1 MFHLSSLYQ
10 LTKTEQR
17 TFQINHNELTSV
29 LRQQN
34 RSEGIYGYNV
44 GNVNSKSKNF
54 FFLLAFFLHH
64 LNPYNSIK
72 TIAVYFSRI
81 IPKQITENINIHW
94 YLNLYRNCLD
104 TFPSDGRKWIRKGR
118 EKTKKVRFIYKT
130 FICLETINNK
140 FETISHNLM
149 ENKKDAEMS
158 EK

>member
-1 MFHLSSLYQ
+1 MS
-10 LTKTEQR
+10 
-17 TFQINHNELTSV
+17 SV

-34 RSEGIYGYNV
+34 RSEGIYRYNV

-72 TIAVYFSRI
+72 TITVYFSRI

-94 YLNLYRNCLD
+94 YLNWYRNCLD

-118 EKTKKVRFIYKT
+118 EKLRKFDSFTRLSFVWRPLIINLKRFHTTWWKIKKMQRWVKSKYKAS
-130 FICLETINNK
+130 NVDA
-140 FETISHNLM
+140 
-149 ENKKDAEMS
+149 KKITWI
-158 EK
+158 